1 MTNRI
6 ITKYTE
12 LKETV
17 YEVYYMSDIPLI
29 LIVNFS
35 IKVIPQSTPD
45 NFHRLQPYTI
55 YVYLLVRKASVLRIC
70 RIARKLLSKSSNWW
84 DKVAWCNLRLIHNQI
99 YVTITENQNVTTSKI
114 FGGFEMSIMKCNRD
128 RFCRTYILFNEIRV
142 YSFQSLLFRML
153 SNFTDI

>member
-1 MTNRI
+1 MNNFRINRALRMTNRI

-35 IKVIPQSTPD
+35 INVIPQSTPD

-70 RIARKLLSKSSNWW
+70 RTARKLLSKSSN
-84 DKVAWCNLRLIHNQI
+84 
-99 YVTITENQNVTTSKI
+99 
-114 FGGFEMSIMKCNRD
+114 
-128 RFCRTYILFNEIRV
+128 
-142 YSFQSLLFRML
+142 
-153 SNFTDI
+153 